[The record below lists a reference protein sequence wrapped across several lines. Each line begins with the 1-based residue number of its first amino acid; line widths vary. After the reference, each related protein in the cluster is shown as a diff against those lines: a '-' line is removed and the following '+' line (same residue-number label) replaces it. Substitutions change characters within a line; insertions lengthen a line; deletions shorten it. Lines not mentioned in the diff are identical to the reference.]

1 MHNPHKQ
8 TVVRNMISGTGD
20 ASESHK
26 QIAQS
31 IKAKMDARRTLA
43 ERVADWLTSRV
54 GTMSFL
60 VINLIWFSIWIVLNI
75 GIIPGVQPFDPFPF
89 GLLTMIVSLE
99 AIALAIVV
107 LISQNREAQVAAL
120 REEVDIYINFRA
132 EQELTKLLEMVA
144 LLLEKHGIATSTD
157 TVLQAMLKE
166 KDVDEIEDALEEE
179 LKTN

>member
-1 MHNPHKQ
+1 
-8 TVVRNMISGTGD
+8 
-20 ASESHK
+20 
-26 QIAQS
+26 
-31 IKAKMDARRTLA
+31 
-43 ERVADWLTSRV
+43 
-54 GTMSFL
+54 
-60 VINLIWFSIWIVLNI
+60 
-75 GIIPGVQPFDPFPF
+75 
-89 GLLTMIVSLE
+89 MIVSLE